1 MSEFE
6 ESIVV
11 LESRFENNEK
21 MSVEELYKLGIYYAK
36 INDGPKLKKYFELGL
51 EFKCLKCYYLLG
63 NWFNNRRKPTK
74 MSEYF
79 ITAIDLYLN
88 NDFYKYECIDDDENI
103 ELLVTKMMELLG
115 NYYDTIDNE
124 TEETKTNTI
133 KYYVLAIERGS
144 VNSMFNL
151 GHYYYEC
158 RDITN
163 MFKYYFMAIELRDID
178 TMYELSIY
186 YQKIKDFDNMRK
198 YYLMALEET
207 ANPYHKI
214 IILNDGEKYFNLFVL
229 KEELEKIENK
239 PPYLIKKL
247 QNISVVPDIMV
258 YENKKKL
265 FTLLNHVIE
274 CGICYETQLNID
286 LYCGHCCCID
296 CYPKLYKDPCP
307 YCRI

>member
-6 ESIVV
+6 ESIAG
-11 LESRFENNEK
+11 LEIRFENNEK
-21 MSVEELYKLGIYYAK
+21 LSVEELCKLGLYY
-36 INDGPKLKKYFELGL
+36 NELNNETKLIKYFELGL
-51 EFKCLKCYYLLG
+51 EFKCVKCYYSLG
-63 NWFNNRRKPTK
+63 YWFYKRKKSTK

-79 ITAIDLYLN
+79 VTAIDLYLN
-88 NDFYKYECIDDDENI
+88 NDFYKYESTDENEYI
-103 ELLVTKMMELLG
+103 EHLVTKMMEFLG
-115 NYYDTIDNE
+115 NYYDNMDDQ
-124 TEETKTNTI
+124 TEEIIKNTI
-133 KYYVLAIERGS
+133 KYYTLAIERGS
-144 VNSMFNL
+144 VNSMYNL

-158 RDITN
+158 KDIKN
-163 MFKYYFMAIELRDID
+163 MFKYYLMAIELRDID
-178 TMYELSIY
+178 TMYELAIY

-207 ANPYHKI
+207 DNLDHTD
-214 IILNDGEKYFNLFVL
+214 IILNDGEKYFNLFIL

-239 PPYLIKKL
+239 PPYLVRKI

-274 CGICYETQLNID
+274 CGICYETKLNID
-286 LYCGHCCCID
+286 LYCGHCCCVD
-296 CYPKLYKDPCP
+296 CYPKLYRNPCP